1 MCAITPAASVAAG
14 LPRAVGEG
22 QSVSYIG
29 AGRTAPKQLSM
40 RQVLVAWAPL
50 AASWL
55 LMGLELSAVGAVMA
69 RLPDPAVSLAAYGG
83 VVFPIALIIE
93 SPIIMLLAAS
103 TALAVDAVSY
113 RVIWRFMLV
122 VAGALTALHALI
134 AFTPLFDVVAMNML
148 GVPEALREPARWG
161 MQLMLPWTF
170 SIASRRTHQGLLIRF
185 GRSKAVTLGTVV
197 RLASNITVLSAGYL
211 YGQLPGI
218 VVGCAGVACGVSA
231 EAVVAA
237 VCVRPVLRQH
247 INGKQPAGD
256 PLTLRAFLYFYV
268 PLMLTPFINF
278 FAMPL
283 AAASMSR
290 MPMALESLAVWPVLN
305 GIAFAMRSTGYALNE
320 VVVAQLD
327 LWRPVPALRRFAWIL
342 AAATSAPLLL
352 MALSPLGMFW
362 FQRVAALSPALAMLA
377 AAAFAMTIPLPAMA
391 ALQSLYQGV
400 LVHSRRTQGITESVA
415 ALLLGTVGVL
425 ALGIAWQGPAGIMFA
440 AAALV
445 LGNAAQT
452 GWVWWRARGDLALV
466 EGRDGLD
473 PEPATGAHSAA
484 VETAD

>member
-1 MCAITPAASVAAG
+1 MTS
-14 LPRAVGEG
+14 L
-22 QSVSYIG
+22 G
-29 AGRTAPKQLSM
+29 AGRPLPKQLSI
-40 RQVLVAWAPL
+40 RQVLTAWAPL

-69 RLPDPAVSLAAYGG
+69 RLPNPAVSLAAYGG

-93 SPIIMLLAAS
+93 GPIIMLLAAS

-134 AFTPLFDVVAMNML
+134 AFTPLFDVVAMDVL
-148 GVPEALREPARWG
+148 GVPEALREPARVG
-161 MQLMLPWTF
+161 LQLFLPWTF

-197 RLASNITVLSAGYL
+197 RLVSNITVLGAGYL
-211 YGQLPGI
+211 HGQLPGI
-218 VVGCAGVACGVSA
+218 VVGCAAVACGVSA

-237 VCVRPVLRQH
+237 ISVRPVLRRH
-247 INGKQPAGD
+247 INGKQPAGE

-283 AAASMSR
+283 AAAGMSR
-290 MPMALESLAVWPVLN
+290 MPAALESLAVWPVLN

-327 LWRPVPALRRFAWIL
+327 LWRPVPALRRFTWIL

-362 FQRVAALSPALAMLA
+362 FQQVAALTPALGMLA
-377 AAAFAMTIPLPAMA
+377 TAAFAMTIPLPAMA

-400 LVHSRRTQGITESVA
+400 LVYSRRTQGITESVV
-415 ALLLGTVGVL
+415 ALLLGTIGVL
-425 ALGIAWQGPAGIMFA
+425 ALGIAWQGPEGIMFA

-445 LGNAAQT
+445 VGNAAQT
-452 GWVWWRARGDLALV
+452 GWVWWRARGELARLEARDGAEPAALV
-466 EGRDGLD
+466 GAQSAGPGR
-473 PEPATGAHSAA
+473 
-484 VETAD
+484 AD

>member
-1 MCAITPAASVAAG
+1 MSDLAAQRPLS
-14 LPRAVGEG
+14 
-22 QSVSYIG
+22 
-29 AGRTAPKQLSM
+29 KQLLM
-40 RQVLVAWAPL
+40 RQVLTAWAPL

-55 LMGLELSAVGAVMA
+55 LMGLELPAVGAVMA

-134 AFTPLFDVVAMNML
+134 AFTPLFDVVAMGVL

-197 RLASNITVLSAGYL
+197 RLITNVSVLSAGYM

-218 VVGCAGVACGVSA
+218 VVGCAAVACGVSA

-237 VCVRPVLRQH
+237 ISVRPVLRRH
-247 INGKQPAGD
+247 INGKQPAGE
-256 PLTLRAFLYFYV
+256 PLTLRAFLKFYW

-283 AAASMSR
+283 AAAGMSR
-290 MPMALESLAVWPVLN
+290 MPVVLESLAVWPVLN
-305 GIAFAMRSTGYALNE
+305 GIAFATRSTGYALNE

-362 FQRVAALSPALAMLA
+362 FQRVAALTPELARLA
-377 AAAFAMTIPLPAMA
+377 TVAFAMTIPLPAMA
-391 ALQSLYQGV
+391 AIQSLYQGV
-400 LVHSRRTQGITESVA
+400 LVHSRRTQGITESVV
-415 ALLLGTVGVL
+415 ALLLGTIAVL
-425 ALGIAWQGPAGIMFA
+425 ALGIAWQGPEGIMFA

-445 LGNAAQT
+445 AGNAAQT
-452 GWVWWRARGDLALV
+452 GWVWWRARSELALL
-466 EGRDGLD
+466 EARDG
-473 PEPATGAHSAA
+473 ANIAA
-484 VETAD
+484 

>member
-1 MCAITPAASVAAG
+1 
-14 LPRAVGEG
+14 
-22 QSVSYIG
+22 
-29 AGRTAPKQLSM
+29 
-40 RQVLVAWAPL
+40 
-50 AASWL
+50 
-55 LMGLELSAVGAVMA
+55 
-69 RLPDPAVSLAAYGG
+69 
-83 VVFPIALIIE
+83 
-93 SPIIMLLAAS
+93 
-103 TALAVDAVSY
+103 
-113 RVIWRFMLV
+113 
-122 VAGALTALHALI
+122 
-134 AFTPLFDVVAMNML
+134 
-148 GVPEALREPARWG
+148 
-161 MQLMLPWTF
+161 
-170 SIASRRTHQGLLIRF
+170 
-185 GRSKAVTLGTVV
+185 
-197 RLASNITVLSAGYL
+197 
-211 YGQLPGI
+211 
-218 VVGCAGVACGVSA
+218 
-231 EAVVAA
+231 
-237 VCVRPVLRQH
+237 
-247 INGKQPAGD
+247 
-256 PLTLRAFLYFYV
+256 
-268 PLMLTPFINF
+268 
-278 FAMPL
+278 
-283 AAASMSR
+283 
-290 MPMALESLAVWPVLN
+290 VLN

-452 GWVWWRARGDLALV
+452 GWVWWRARGDLALL

-473 PEPATGAHSAA
+473 PEPVTRAQPAA

>member
-1 MCAITPAASVAAG
+1 MRAFRPAASCAAG
-14 LPRAVGEG
+14 LVGALG
-22 QSVSYIG
+22 GVHSVSDLG
-29 AGRTAPKQLSM
+29 ARRPLPKQLSM
-40 RQVLVAWAPL
+40 RQVLIAWAPL

-55 LMGLELSAVGAVMA
+55 LMGLELPAVGAVMA

-113 RVIWRFMLV
+113 GVIRRFMLV

-134 AFTPLFDVVAMNML
+134 AFTPLFDVVAMNVL

-197 RLASNITVLSAGYL
+197 RLITNISVLSAGYM

-218 VVGCAGVACGVSA
+218 VVGCAAVACGVSA

-237 VCVRPVLRQH
+237 ISVRPVLRRY
-247 INGKQPAGD
+247 INGKQPAGE
-256 PLTLRAFLYFYV
+256 PLTLRAFLHFYV

-283 AAASMSR
+283 AAAGMSR

-305 GIAFAMRSTGYALNE
+305 GIAFATRSTGYALNE

-352 MALSPLGMFW
+352 MALSPLGMFC
-362 FQRVAALSPALAMLA
+362 FQRVAALTPALALLA
-377 AAAFAMTIPLPAMA
+377 TAAFAMTIPLPAMA
-391 ALQSLYQGV
+391 AVQSLYQGV

-415 ALLLGTVGVL
+415 ALLLGTIGVL
-425 ALGIAWQGPAGIMFA
+425 ALGIAWQGPEGIMFA

-445 LGNAAQT
+445 VGNAAQT
-452 GWVWWRARGDLALV
+452 GWVWWRARGELALL
-466 EGRDGLD
+466 EARDGV
-473 PEPATGAHSAA
+473 EPASVAGAQPA
-484 VETAD
+484 VAGPAD

>member
-1 MCAITPAASVAAG
+1 MSDLATQRP
-14 LPRAVGEG
+14 L
-22 QSVSYIG
+22 
-29 AGRTAPKQLSM
+29 PKQLLM
-40 RQVLVAWAPL
+40 RQVLTAWAPL

-55 LMGLELSAVGAVMA
+55 LMGLELPAVGAVMA

-134 AFTPLFDVVAMNML
+134 AFTPLFDVVAMGVL

-197 RLASNITVLSAGYL
+197 RLITNVSVLSAGYM

-218 VVGCAGVACGVSA
+218 VVGCAAVACGVSA

-237 VCVRPVLRQH
+237 ISVRPVLRRH
-247 INGKQPAGD
+247 INGKQPAGE
-256 PLTLRAFLYFYV
+256 PLTLRAFLKFYW

-283 AAASMSR
+283 AAAGMSR
-290 MPMALESLAVWPVLN
+290 MPVVLESLAVWPVLN
-305 GIAFAMRSTGYALNE
+305 GIAFATRSTGYALNE

-362 FQRVAALSPALAMLA
+362 FQRVAALTPELARLA
-377 AAAFAMTIPLPAMA
+377 TVAFAMTIPLPAMA
-391 ALQSLYQGV
+391 AIQSLYQGV
-400 LVHSRRTQGITESVA
+400 LVHSRRTQGITESVV
-415 ALLLGTVGVL
+415 ALLLGTIAVL
-425 ALGIAWQGPAGIMFA
+425 ALGIAWQGPEGIMFA

-445 LGNAAQT
+445 AGNAAQT
-452 GWVWWRARGDLALV
+452 GWVWWRARSELALL
-466 EGRDGLD
+466 EARDG
-473 PEPATGAHSAA
+473 
-484 VETAD
+484 ADIVD

>member
-1 MCAITPAASVAAG
+1 VSDLAAHRP
-14 LPRAVGEG
+14 L
-22 QSVSYIG
+22 
-29 AGRTAPKQLSM
+29 PKQLLM
-40 RQVLVAWAPL
+40 RQVLTAWAPL

-55 LMGLELSAVGAVMA
+55 LMGLELPAVGAVMA

-122 VAGALTALHALI
+122 VAGGLTALHALI
-134 AFTPLFDVVAMNML
+134 AFSPLFDVVAMGVL

-185 GRSKAVTLGTVV
+185 GRSEAVTLGTVV
-197 RLASNITVLSAGYL
+197 RLITNVSVLSAGYM

-218 VVGCAGVACGVSA
+218 VVGCAAVACGVSA

-237 VCVRPVLRQH
+237 ISLRPVLRRH
-247 INGKQPAGD
+247 INGKQPAGE
-256 PLTLRAFLYFYV
+256 PLTLRAFLKFYW

-283 AAASMSR
+283 AAAGMSR
-290 MPMALESLAVWPVLN
+290 MPVVLESLAVWPVLN
-305 GIAFAMRSTGYALNE
+305 GIAFATRSTGYALNE

-362 FQRVAALSPALAMLA
+362 FQRVAALTPELARLA
-377 AAAFAMTIPLPAMA
+377 TVAFAMTIPLPAMA
-391 ALQSLYQGV
+391 AIQSLYQGV
-400 LVHSRRTQGITESVA
+400 LVHSRRTQGITESVV
-415 ALLLGTVGVL
+415 ALLLGTIAML
-425 ALGIAWQGPAGIMFA
+425 ALGIAWQGPEGIMFA

-445 LGNAAQT
+445 AGNAAQT
-452 GWVWWRARGDLALV
+452 GWVWWRARSELALL
-466 EGRDGLD
+466 EARDGAD
-473 PEPATGAHSAA
+473 IA
-484 VETAD
+484 V

>member
-473 PEPATGAHSAA
+473 PEPVTGAQPAA

>member
-1 MCAITPAASVAAG
+1 MSD
-14 LPRAVGEG
+14 L
-22 QSVSYIG
+22 G
-29 AGRTAPKQLSM
+29 ARRLLPKQLLM
-40 RQVLVAWAPL
+40 RQVLTAWAPL

-83 VVFPIALIIE
+83 VVFPVALIIE

-134 AFTPLFDVVAMNML
+134 AFTPLFDVVAMGVL

-197 RLASNITVLSAGYL
+197 RLITNVSVLSAGYM

-218 VVGCAGVACGVSA
+218 VVGCAAVACGVSA

-237 VCVRPVLRQH
+237 ISVRPVLRRH
-247 INGKQPAGD
+247 INGKQPAGE
-256 PLTLRAFLYFYV
+256 PLTLRAFLHFYW

-283 AAASMSR
+283 AAAGMSR
-290 MPMALESLAVWPVLN
+290 MPLALESLAVWPVLN
-305 GIAFAMRSTGYALNE
+305 GIAFATRSTGYALNE

-362 FQRVAALSPALAMLA
+362 FQRVAALTPALAMLA
-377 AAAFAMTIPLPAMA
+377 TVAFAMTIPLPAMA
-391 ALQSLYQGV
+391 AMQSLYQGV
-400 LVHSRRTQGITESVA
+400 LVHSRRTQGITESVV
-415 ALLLGTVGVL
+415 ALLLGTIAVL
-425 ALGIAWQGPAGIMFA
+425 ALGIAWQGPEGIMFA
-440 AAALV
+440 SAALV
-445 LGNAAQT
+445 VGNAAQT
-452 GWVWWRARGDLALV
+452 GWVWWRARGELALLEARDGADLA
-466 EGRDGLD
+466 
-473 PEPATGAHSAA
+473 A
-484 VETAD
+484 

>member
-1 MCAITPAASVAAG
+1 MSDLAAQRP
-14 LPRAVGEG
+14 L
-22 QSVSYIG
+22 
-29 AGRTAPKQLSM
+29 PKQLLM
-40 RQVLVAWAPL
+40 RQVLTAWAPL

-55 LMGLELSAVGAVMA
+55 LMGLELPAVGAVMA

-134 AFTPLFDVVAMNML
+134 AFTPLFDVVAMGVL

-197 RLASNITVLSAGYL
+197 RLITNVSVLSAGYM

-218 VVGCAGVACGVSA
+218 VVGCAAVACGVSA

-237 VCVRPVLRQH
+237 ISVRPVLRRH
-247 INGKQPAGD
+247 INGKQPAGE
-256 PLTLRAFLYFYV
+256 PLTLRAFLKFYW

-283 AAASMSR
+283 AAAGMSR
-290 MPMALESLAVWPVLN
+290 MPVVLESLAVWPVLN
-305 GIAFAMRSTGYALNE
+305 GIAFATRSTGYALNE

-362 FQRVAALSPALAMLA
+362 FQRVAALTPELARLA
-377 AAAFAMTIPLPAMA
+377 TVAFAMTIPLPAMA
-391 ALQSLYQGV
+391 AIQSLYQGV
-400 LVHSRRTQGITESVA
+400 LVHSRRTQGITESVV
-415 ALLLGTVGVL
+415 ALLLGTIAVL
-425 ALGIAWQGPAGIMFA
+425 ALGIAWQGPEGIMFA

-445 LGNAAQT
+445 AGNAAQT
-452 GWVWWRARGDLALV
+452 GWVWWRARSELALL
-466 EGRDGLD
+466 EARDGAD
-473 PEPATGAHSAA
+473 IAA
-484 VETAD
+484 

>member
-1 MCAITPAASVAAG
+1 MRAIRLVASCAAG
-14 LPRAVGEG
+14 LLPAVGG
-22 QSVSYIG
+22 VQSVSDLAAHRPIP
-29 AGRTAPKQLSM
+29 RQLLM
-40 RQVLVAWAPL
+40 RQVLTAWAPL

-55 LMGLELSAVGAVMA
+55 LMGLELPAVGAVMA

-122 VAGALTALHALI
+122 VAGGLTALHALI
-134 AFTPLFDVVAMNML
+134 AFSPLFDVVAMGVL

-185 GRSKAVTLGTVV
+185 GRSEAVTLGTVV
-197 RLASNITVLSAGYL
+197 RLITNVSVLSAGYM

-218 VVGCAGVACGVSA
+218 VVGCAAVACGVSA

-237 VCVRPVLRQH
+237 ISLRPVLRRH
-247 INGKQPAGD
+247 INGKQPAGE
-256 PLTLRAFLYFYV
+256 PLTLRAFLKFYW

-283 AAASMSR
+283 AAAGMSR
-290 MPMALESLAVWPVLN
+290 MPVVLESLAVWPVLN
-305 GIAFAMRSTGYALNE
+305 GIAFATRSTGYALNE

-362 FQRVAALSPALAMLA
+362 FQRVAALTPELARLA
-377 AAAFAMTIPLPAMA
+377 TVAFAMTIPLPAMA
-391 ALQSLYQGV
+391 AIQSLYQGV
-400 LVHSRRTQGITESVA
+400 LVHSRRTQGITESVV
-415 ALLLGTVGVL
+415 ALLLGTIAML
-425 ALGIAWQGPAGIMFA
+425 ALGIAWQGPEGIMFA

-445 LGNAAQT
+445 AGNAAQT
-452 GWVWWRARGDLALV
+452 GWVWWRARSELALL
-466 EGRDGLD
+466 EARDGAD
-473 PEPATGAHSAA
+473 IA
-484 VETAD
+484 V

>member
-1 MCAITPAASVAAG
+1 
-14 LPRAVGEG
+14 
-22 QSVSYIG
+22 
-29 AGRTAPKQLSM
+29 M
-40 RQVLVAWAPL
+40 RQVLTAWAPL

-55 LMGLELSAVGAVMA
+55 LMGLELPAVGAVMA

-122 VAGALTALHALI
+122 VAGGLTALHALI
-134 AFTPLFDVVAMNML
+134 AFSPLFDVVAMSVL

-185 GRSKAVTLGTVV
+185 GRSEAVTLGTVV
-197 RLASNITVLSAGYL
+197 RLITNVSVLSAGYM

-218 VVGCAGVACGVSA
+218 VVGCAAVACGVSA

-237 VCVRPVLRQH
+237 ISLRPVLRRH
-247 INGKQPAGD
+247 INGKQPAGE
-256 PLTLRAFLYFYV
+256 PLTLRAFLKFYW

-283 AAASMSR
+283 AAAGMSR
-290 MPMALESLAVWPVLN
+290 MPVVLESLAVWPVLN
-305 GIAFAMRSTGYALNE
+305 GIAFATRSTGYALNE

-362 FQRVAALSPALAMLA
+362 FQRVAALTPELARLA
-377 AAAFAMTIPLPAMA
+377 TVAFAMTIPLPAMA
-391 ALQSLYQGV
+391 AIQSLYQGV
-400 LVHSRRTQGITESVA
+400 LVHSRRTQGITESVV
-415 ALLLGTVGVL
+415 ALLLGTIAML
-425 ALGIAWQGPAGIMFA
+425 ALGIAWQGPEGIMFA

-445 LGNAAQT
+445 AGNAAQT
-452 GWVWWRARGDLALV
+452 GWVWWRARSELALL
-466 EGRDGLD
+466 EARDGAD
-473 PEPATGAHSAA
+473 IA
-484 VETAD
+484 V

>member
-1 MCAITPAASVAAG
+1 MCAITPAASVAAD

-69 RLPDPAVSLAAYGG
+69 RLPDPTVSLAAYGG

-466 EGRDGLD
+466 EVRDGLD
-473 PEPATGAHSAA
+473 PEPVTGAHSAA

>member
-22 QSVSYIG
+22 QSVSSIG

-55 LMGLELSAVGAVMA
+55 LMGLELSAVAAVMA

-473 PEPATGAHSAA
+473 PEPVTGSQPAA

>member
-1 MCAITPAASVAAG
+1 MSDLATQRP
-14 LPRAVGEG
+14 L
-22 QSVSYIG
+22 
-29 AGRTAPKQLSM
+29 PKQLLM
-40 RQVLVAWAPL
+40 RQVLTAWAPL

-55 LMGLELSAVGAVMA
+55 LMGLELPAVGAVMA

-134 AFTPLFDVVAMNML
+134 AFTPLFDVVAMGVL

-197 RLASNITVLSAGYL
+197 RLITNVSVLSAGYM

-218 VVGCAGVACGVSA
+218 VVGCAAVACGVSA

-237 VCVRPVLRQH
+237 ISVRPVLRRH
-247 INGKQPAGD
+247 INGKQPAGE
-256 PLTLRAFLYFYV
+256 PLTLRAFLKFYW

-283 AAASMSR
+283 AAAGMSR
-290 MPMALESLAVWPVLN
+290 MPVVLESLAVWPVLN
-305 GIAFAMRSTGYALNE
+305 GIAFATRSTGYALNE

-362 FQRVAALSPALAMLA
+362 FQRVAALTPELARLA
-377 AAAFAMTIPLPAMA
+377 TVAFAMTIPLPAMA
-391 ALQSLYQGV
+391 AIQSLYQGV
-400 LVHSRRTQGITESVA
+400 LVHSRRTQGITESVV
-415 ALLLGTVGVL
+415 ALLLGTIAVL
-425 ALGIAWQGPAGIMFA
+425 ALGIAWQGPEGIMFA

-445 LGNAAQT
+445 AGNAAQT
-452 GWVWWRARGDLALV
+452 GWVWWRARSELALL
-466 EGRDGLD
+466 EARDG
-473 PEPATGAHSAA
+473 ANIAA
-484 VETAD
+484 

>member
-1 MCAITPAASVAAG
+1 
-14 LPRAVGEG
+14 
-22 QSVSYIG
+22 
-29 AGRTAPKQLSM
+29 M
-40 RQVLVAWAPL
+40 RQVLTAWAPL

-55 LMGLELSAVGAVMA
+55 LMGLELPAVGAVMA

-122 VAGALTALHALI
+122 VAGGLTALHALI
-134 AFTPLFDVVAMNML
+134 AFSPLFDVVAMGVL

-185 GRSKAVTLGTVV
+185 GRSEAVTLGTVV
-197 RLASNITVLSAGYL
+197 RLITNVSVLSAGYM

-218 VVGCAGVACGVSA
+218 VVGCAAVACGVSA

-237 VCVRPVLRQH
+237 ISLRPVLRRH
-247 INGKQPAGD
+247 INGKQPAGE
-256 PLTLRAFLYFYV
+256 PLTLRAFLKFYW

-283 AAASMSR
+283 AAAGMSR
-290 MPMALESLAVWPVLN
+290 MPVVLESLAVWPVLN
-305 GIAFAMRSTGYALNE
+305 GIAFATRSTGYALNE

-362 FQRVAALSPALAMLA
+362 FQRVAALTPELARLA
-377 AAAFAMTIPLPAMA
+377 TVAFAMTIPLPAMA
-391 ALQSLYQGV
+391 AIQSLYQGV
-400 LVHSRRTQGITESVA
+400 LVHSRRTQGITESVV
-415 ALLLGTVGVL
+415 ALLLGTIAML
-425 ALGIAWQGPAGIMFA
+425 ALGIAWQGPEGIMFA

-445 LGNAAQT
+445 AGNAAQT
-452 GWVWWRARGDLALV
+452 GWVWWRARSELALL
-466 EGRDGLD
+466 EARDGAD
-473 PEPATGAHSAA
+473 IA
-484 VETAD
+484 V

>member
-14 LPRAVGEG
+14 LPRAVGAG

-69 RLPDPAVSLAAYGG
+69 RLPDPTVSLAAYGG

-231 EAVVAA
+231 EAAVAA
-237 VCVRPVLRQH
+237 VCYGLCC
-247 INGKQPAGD
+247 
-256 PLTLRAFLYFYV
+256 
-268 PLMLTPFINF
+268 
-278 FAMPL
+278 
-283 AAASMSR
+283 AS
-290 MPMALESLAVWPVLN
+290 
-305 GIAFAMRSTGYALNE
+305 T
-320 VVVAQLD
+320 
-327 LWRPVPALRRFAWIL
+327 
-342 AAATSAPLLL
+342 
-352 MALSPLGMFW
+352 
-362 FQRVAALSPALAMLA
+362 
-377 AAAFAMTIPLPAMA
+377 
-391 ALQSLYQGV
+391 
-400 LVHSRRTQGITESVA
+400 
-415 ALLLGTVGVL
+415 
-425 ALGIAWQGPAGIMFA
+425 
-440 AAALV
+440 
-445 LGNAAQT
+445 
-452 GWVWWRARGDLALV
+452 
-466 EGRDGLD
+466 
-473 PEPATGAHSAA
+473 
-484 VETAD
+484 